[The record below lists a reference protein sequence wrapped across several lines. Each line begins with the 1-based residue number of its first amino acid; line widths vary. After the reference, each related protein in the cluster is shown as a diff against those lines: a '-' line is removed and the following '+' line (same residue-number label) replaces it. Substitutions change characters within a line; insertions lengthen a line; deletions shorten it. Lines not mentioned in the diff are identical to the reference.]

1 MAPRQRRPGRR
12 RPERVPP
19 DRRLSAV
26 DPVIDRQATKKP
38 GIAGF
43 FLLGGNAPIK
53 EGHRYRSHGP
63 LGLPHYSAKTPRP
76 RRRPGAAPA

>member
-53 EGHRYRSHGP
+53 EGRRYRSHGP
-63 LGLPHYSAKTPRP
+63 PGLPHYSAKTPRP